1 MTPFAWICLAALLAL
16 NGVCALRVVAPLVA
30 ARRRAAAPAVAR
42 RHPLG

>member
-1 MTPFAWICLAALLAL
+1 MTPVAWICLAALLAL

-30 ARRRAAAPAVAR
+30 RRRAPAPAVAR